1 MTMTLDPVRS
11 RKRVVTP
18 AEHLRREFA
27 AARVSFMW
35 LGVHRSLSRQQKEL
49 AAQPFD
55 AQGTSLSAT
64 KKLLDT
70 RHSAYLPV
78 TRIRNAA
85 TAYWRGISL
94 PYPEPGIRLIRQ
106 DRIEAFNDHLQELKT
121 RLDEAVGELD
131 AHYEDLK
138 AAAQQRLGRLFDPG
152 DYPRTLTGLFDVM
165 WDFPSVEPPD
175 YLLQLRPELYAQE
188 QARVAARFQE
198 AVKLTEEAFIGEFSR
213 LLDHLLERLQ
223 DGPEGPKVFRDS
235 AVGNLV
241 AFFERFGQLNI
252 RSSQQLDALIDHAR
266 QIVQGTAPQALRDS
280 GDLRSGIAHKLSG
293 VQQDLEALL
302 VDKPRRRILRAGKEA
317 S

>member
-1 MTMTLDPVRS
+1 
-11 RKRVVTP
+11 VTK
-18 AEHLRREFA
+18 H
-27 AARVSFMW
+27 
-35 LGVHRSLSRQQKEL
+35 
-49 AAQPFD
+49 
-55 AQGTSLSAT
+55 
-64 KKLLDT
+64 
-70 RHSAYLPV
+70 
-78 TRIRNAA
+78 
-85 TAYWRGISL
+85 
-94 PYPEPGIRLIRQ
+94 
-106 DRIEAFNDHLQELKT
+106 
-121 RLDEAVGELD
+121 
-131 AHYEDLK
+131 
-138 AAAQQRLGRLFDPG
+138 
-152 DYPRTLTGLFDVM
+152 YPRTLTGLFDVM

-188 QARVAARFQE
+188 QARVSARFQE
-198 AVKLTEEAFIGEFSR
+198 AVKLTEEAFIGEFAR